1 MATVF
6 KSAER
11 NFRENP
17 DRIDHFRLVS
27 DYSIIDRNLKTENL
41 NFDLRRLD
49 PDQYS
54 SLYHSHRYA
63 EELFLILSGSARLRT
78 PEGIQVVETGDL
90 IFFERGDS
98 GAHQLYNH
106 TQEPCVYL
114 DIRTFVGHDVCDYPD
129 SNRVLLVPSM
139 ERFRKEAATKLFDRE
154 ENVTQKWKE
163 LQNDSE

>member
-1 MATVF
+1 MAAVF

-41 NFDLRRLD
+41 HFDLRRLD

-63 EELFLILSGSARLRT
+63 EELFLILSGSALLRT
-78 PEGIQVVETGDL
+78 PEGIQMVETGDL
-90 IFFERGDS
+90 IFFERGDTGPIS
-98 GAHQLYNH
+98 CI
-106 TQEPCVYL
+106 TTPSSRVFTWISERSSVMMCVIIP
-114 DIRTFVGHDVCDYPD
+114 IRTAYCSYRPWNGFVRRPQRICSTGK
-129 SNRVLLVPSM
+129 R
-139 ERFRKEAATKLFDRE
+139 T
-154 ENVTQKWKE
+154 
-163 LQNDSE
+163 